1 MTRAPSERAKCPLL
15 SIHVFD
21 RGWFGSSLKGF
32 ALFVLYMVVL
42 GNTAASV
49 FTYAAMR
56 L

>member
-1 MTRAPSERAKCPLL
+1 MTGPRNGRAKYPASLHSC
-15 SIHVFD
+15 I
-21 RGWFGSSLKGF
+21 RGGWFSSSLKGF

-42 GNTAASV
+42 GNTVASV

>member
-1 MTRAPSERAKCPLL
+1 MTGPRSGRAKYPLL

-21 RGWFGSSLKGF
+21 GGWFGSSLKGF

>member
-1 MTRAPSERAKCPLL
+1 MTGPRSGRAKCPLL
-15 SIHVFD
+15 VIHVFD
-21 RGWFGSSLKGF
+21 GGWFSSSWKGF

-42 GNTAASV
+42 GNTVAGV